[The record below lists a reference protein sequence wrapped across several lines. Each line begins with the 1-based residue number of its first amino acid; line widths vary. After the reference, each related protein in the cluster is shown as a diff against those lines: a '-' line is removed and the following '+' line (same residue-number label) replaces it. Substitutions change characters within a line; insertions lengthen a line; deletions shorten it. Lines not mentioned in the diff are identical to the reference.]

1 MQRYIAQ
8 RLLQAVVTLFLMSII
23 VFLMGRMT
31 GDPATLLL
39 SQYSSEDDRIE
50 ITKRLGLDKPLPEQY
65 LIFITNAL
73 KGDFG
78 RSIKGDARPTLEI
91 VLERLPASLKLA
103 AVSLVIGLLFG
114 LTLGITSAI
123 KRGSALDTAARVFAL
138 FGQSIPVF
146 LLGIVLM
153 YVFAVMLHWLP
164 TSGYGGFKYY
174 ILPAITMAWFTVAA
188 VTRLARTSMLDVLN
202 CEYIKLARIKGLKE
216 SVVILKHALRNSLIP
231 VITFMG
237 TFFVIMITGAV
248 VIETVFSWPG
258 IGRLA
263 VETVMDRNF
272 PVLQTI
278 VLFLTVLYIFAN
290 LFVDILYAYVDPRIR
305 YEK

>member
-8 RLLQAVVTLFLMSII
+8 RLVQAVVTIFLMSII

-31 GDPATLLL
+31 GDPATLLM
-39 SQYSSEDDRIE
+39 SQYSTEDDRIE

-65 LIFITNAL
+65 LIFITDAL
-73 KGDFG
+73 HGDFG
-78 RSIKGDARPTLEI
+78 RSVKGDRRPALEI

-114 LTLGITSAI
+114 LALGITSAI

-153 YVFAVMLHWLP
+153 YVFAVLLHWLP

-174 ILPAITMAWFTVAA
+174 ILPAITMSWFTVAA
-188 VTRLARTSMLDVLN
+188 ITRLARTSMLDVLN
-202 CEYIKLARIKGLKE
+202 CEYIKLARIKGLSE

-272 PVLQTI
+272 PILQTI
-278 VLFLTVLYIFAN
+278 VLFMTTLYIFAN

-305 YEK
+305 YDK